1 MYSHPSPALVDAA
14 VRCLAEHD
22 LEHLMPHGA
31 PEDEYAPEARGF
43 AALLAAGEPV
53 TAETVAR
60 VWAHWFG
67 DGTAPVEPTAAMAA
81 LAADL
86 RSLTAQQLTATV

>member
-1 MYSHPSPALVDAA
+1 MDSHPSPALVDAA

-22 LEHLMPHGA
+22 LERLMPHGA
-31 PEDEYAPEARGF
+31 PEDEYAPEARDF

-67 DGTAPVEPTAAMAA
+67 DGTATAAPTAALAA

-86 RSLTAQQLTATV
+86 RALPGQLVG